1 MRLIVPIIIII
12 GVVIF
17 QSVFIVQ
24 EISQAIV
31 LQFGDPKKIITKAGL
46 NFKLPFI
53 QNVVYLDK
61 RILNLD
67 SAPEEV
73 IAADQKRLIV
83 DAIARFKIVD
93 PLKFYISVGN
103 ERVARSRL
111 STIINSRIRGVL
123 GTQELAT
130 LLSTDR
136 AKQMAIIQNDVNTEA
151 KTLGIQIVVIG
162 VFLFQSIVIVQEIN
176 QAIVLQFGDPK
187 KIISKAGLNF
197 KLPFIQNV
205 VFLDKR
211 ILNLDNAPQEVI
223 AADQKRLIVDAI
235 ARFKIVDPL
244 KFYISVGN
252 ERVARSRLS
261 TIINS
266 RIRGVLGTQEL
277 ATLLSTDRAKQ
288 MAINQNDVNTEAKTL
303 GIQIVDVRI
312 KRADLPPAN
321 SDAIYKRM
329 QTERERE
336 AKEFRA
342 QGAEIAQK
350 IRSTADKYVT
360 VLLANPNKKS
370 EIMKGEGDGQRNKIF
385 ANAFGQDP
393 QFFAF
398 YRAMQAYE
406 TALIGGETSL
416 VLSPDSEFFKF
427 FGKAMKPR

>member
-1 MRLIVPIIIII
+1 MKVPKFIIP
-12 GVVIF
+12 
-17 QSVFIVQ
+17 
-24 EISQAIV
+24 A
-31 LQFGDPKKIITKAGL
+31 
-46 NFKLPFI
+46 
-53 QNVVYLDK
+53 
-61 RILNLD
+61 
-67 SAPEEV
+67 
-73 IAADQKRLIV
+73 
-83 DAIARFKIVD
+83 
-93 PLKFYISVGN
+93 
-103 ERVARSRL
+103 
-111 STIINSRIRGVL
+111 
-123 GTQELAT
+123 
-130 LLSTDR
+130 
-136 AKQMAIIQNDVNTEA
+136 
-151 KTLGIQIVVIG
+151 IVVIG
-162 VFLFQSIVIVQEIN
+162 VVLFQSLFIVQEIN

-223 AADQKRLIVDAI
+223 ASDQKRLIIDAI
-235 ARFKIVDPL
+235 TRFQIIDPL

-277 ATLLSTDRAKQ
+277 ATLLSTDRTKQ
-288 MAINQNDVNTEAKTL
+288 MAIIQSDVNKEAKSF
-303 GIQIVDVRI
+303 GIEIIDVRI

-342 QGAEIAQK
+342 EGAEIAQK
-350 IRSTADKYVT
+350 IRSTADKDVT
-360 VLLANPNKKS
+360 VLLANANKKS

-385 ANAFGQDP
+385 ANAFGRDP

-406 TALIGGETSL
+406 TALIGGETSM

>member
-1 MRLIVPIIIII
+1 MKAGKISI
-12 GVVIF
+12 GILVLVSAAIF
-17 QSVFIVQ
+17 FSIFIVK
-24 EISQAIV
+24 EVNQAIV
-31 LQFGDPKKIITKAGL
+31 LQFGDPKRIILKPGL
-46 NFKLPFI
+46 NFKIPFI

-136 AKQMAIIQNDVNTEA
+136 AKQMSIIQNDVNTEA
-151 KTLGIQIVVIG
+151 
-162 VFLFQSIVIVQEIN
+162 E
-176 QAIVLQFGDPK
+176 
-187 KIISKAGLNF
+187 NF
-197 KLPFIQNV
+197 
-205 VFLDKR
+205 
-211 ILNLDNAPQEVI
+211 
-223 AADQKRLIVDAI
+223 
-235 ARFKIVDPL
+235 
-244 KFYISVGN
+244 
-252 ERVARSRLS
+252 
-261 TIINS
+261 
-266 RIRGVLGTQEL
+266 
-277 ATLLSTDRAKQ
+277 
-288 MAINQNDVNTEAKTL
+288 

-321 SDAIYKRM
+321 SEAIYSRM
-329 QTERERE
+329 QTERQRE

-350 IRSTADKYVT
+350 IRSTADKDVT
-360 VLLANPNKKS
+360 VILANANKKS
-370 EIMKGEGDGQRNKIF
+370 EIMKGEGDGKRNNIF
-385 ANAFGQDP
+385 ANAFGRDP

-406 TALIGGETSL
+406 KALIGGETSL

-427 FGKAMKPR
+427 FGKSAGTAIKKR